1 MSFFDMGVLE
11 ILLILII
18 ALIVWGPGKVPEV
31 ARTIGRAV
39 SALRKM
45 SFDLTTQVKKEL
57 EEEEKAK
64 PTESS
69 KNVDNKVQGS
79 SDTGVAPSDDKETP
93 GQGSS

>member
-57 EEEEKAK
+57 EEEEAK
-64 PTESS
+64 SAELS
-69 KNVDNKVQGS
+69 KNVDDTVKGP
-79 SDTGVAPSDDKETP
+79 SDAGVADADDKEKP
-93 GQGSS
+93 G

>member
-57 EEEEKAK
+57 EEEETKSA
-64 PTESS
+64 ELS
-69 KNVDNKVQGS
+69 KNVDDTVKGP
-79 SDTGVAPSDDKETP
+79 SDAGVADDDDKEKP
-93 GQGSS
+93 GQDSN